1 MLRSSVWCRQAPSSE
16 TSAASCRQH
25 GMDHP
30 KKYIAHL
37 DLDCFF
43 VSVERIKNP
52 ALNGKPVVVGGT
64 PSGRGVVAS
73 ASYEARKFG
82 VRSAMPA
89 GQALKLCPTLIIVR
103 GHYEDYTDYS
113 DRLYDRMIEIAP
125 SVERVSIDEMNMD
138 FTGCEALY
146 GNDLPGFMK
155 TLQSMVW
162 KEFSLPCTIGLASNK
177 TIAKIAATS
186 VKPAGVRFV
195 PHGEEEQFLAPL
207 PVDALPGIGV
217 KTAPRIKQKGFSL
230 VSDLQALTLRQ
241 MIDVFGKTGEWL
253 FDVAHGGGSDVVHPE
268 HVRKSIGREETFSHD
283 IGDNDKLE
291 KILHE
296 LVEDVCASLR
306 KRHWKTKTIT
316 LKLRYSDFK
325 TITRAT
331 TIEPTQDD
339 AVVFDTVRQMLHTG
353 YTRKLPL
360 RLLGVSLKNFV
371 SADQTELSLF
381 PTTQVRDKMLDAINE
396 IRKKFG
402 NDVIH
407 VGGV

>member
-1 MLRSSVWCRQAPSSE
+1 VTTQ
-16 TSAASCRQH
+16 
-25 GMDHP
+25 

-43 VSVERIKNP
+43 VSVERIKDP
-52 ALNGKPVVVGGT
+52 SLIGKPVVVGGS

-82 VRSAMPA
+82 VHSAMPA
-89 GQALKLCPTLIIVR
+89 GRALRLCPSLIFVR
-103 GHYEDYTDYS
+103 GHYKDYTDYS
-113 DRLYDRMIEIAP
+113 DRLYKRLREIAP
-125 SVERVSIDEMNMD
+125 VVERVSIDEVNMD
-138 FTGCEALY
+138 FAGCEGLY
-146 GNDLPGFMK
+146 NNDLPGFMK
-155 TLQSMVW
+155 TLQTMVL

-195 PHGEEEQFLAPL
+195 PHGEEEKFLAPL

-217 KTAPRIKQKGFSL
+217 KTAPRIEEKGFHL
-230 VSDLQALTLRQ
+230 VSDLQALSRRQ
-241 MIDVFGKTGEWL
+241 MINIFGKHGEWL
-253 FDVAHGGGSDVVHPE
+253 FDVAHGGGSDTIHPD
-268 HVRKSIGREETFSHD
+268 HTRKSIGREETFMHD
-283 IGDNDKLE
+283 IENKSQLE
-291 KILHE
+291 RLLHE

-306 KRHWKTKTIT
+306 RKHWKARTVT

-325 TITRAT
+325 TITRAS
-331 TIEPTQDD
+331 TIDPTQDD
-339 AVVFDTVRQMLHTG
+339 AVVFDTVRQMLHKA

-360 RLLGVSLKNFV
+360 RLLGASLRNFV
-371 SADQTELSLF
+371 LADQTELSLF
-381 PTTQVRDKMLDAINE
+381 PKTQSRDKMLDAVNE

>member
-1 MLRSSVWCRQAPSSE
+1 MKEQ
-16 TSAASCRQH
+16 
-25 GMDHP
+25 

-43 VSVERIKNP
+43 VSVERIRDP
-52 ALNGKPVVVGGT
+52 SLNGKPVVVGGS

-73 ASYEARKFG
+73 ASYEARRFG
-82 VRSAMPA
+82 VHSAMPA
-89 GQALKLCPTLIIVR
+89 GQALRLCPNLLIVH

-113 DRLYDRMIEIAP
+113 DRLYKRMLRIAP
-125 SVERVSIDEMNMD
+125 LVERVSIDEMNMD

-146 GNDLPGFMK
+146 DNDLPGFMK
-155 TLQSMVW
+155 TLQTMVW

-186 VKPAGVRFV
+186 VKPAGVRFI
-195 PHGEEEQFLAPL
+195 PHGEEEKFLAPL

-217 KTAPRIKQKGFSL
+217 KTAPRIRQKGFHL
-230 VSDLQALTLRQ
+230 VSDLQALSREQ
-241 MIDVFGKTGEWL
+241 MTDIFGKHGQWL
-253 FDVAHGGGSDVVHPE
+253 FDVAHGGGSDTVHPD
-268 HVRKSIGREETFSHD
+268 HTRKSIGREETFRHD
-283 IGDNDKLE
+283 IADSDQLE
-291 KILHE
+291 RILHE
-296 LVEDVCASLR
+296 LVEDVCGSLR
-306 KRHWKTKTIT
+306 RKRWRTKTIT
-316 LKLRYSDFK
+316 LKLRYADFD

-331 TIEPTQDD
+331 TMEPTQDD
-339 AVVFDTVRQMLHTG
+339 AVVFDAVRRLLHEG

-360 RLLGVSLKNFV
+360 RLLGVSLRNFV

-381 PTTQVRDKMLDAINE
+381 PTSAVRDKMLDAVND
-396 IRKKFG
+396 IRKKYG

>member
-1 MLRSSVWCRQAPSSE
+1 MVSSQ
-16 TSAASCRQH
+16 
-25 GMDHP
+25 

-43 VSVERIKNP
+43 VSVERIKDP
-52 ALNGKPVVVGGT
+52 SLNGKPVVVGGS

-82 VRSAMPA
+82 VHSAMPA
-89 GQALKLCPTLIIVR
+89 GQALRLCPGLIIVH
-103 GHYEDYTDYS
+103 GHYADYTDYS
-113 DRLYDRMIEIAP
+113 DRLYERMREIAP
-125 SVERVSIDEMNMD
+125 VVERVSIDEMNMD
-138 FTGCEALY
+138 FTGCEGLY
-146 GNDLPGFMK
+146 NNDLPGFMK
-155 TLQSMVW
+155 TLQTMVL

-195 PHGEEEQFLAPL
+195 PHGEEAQFLAPL

-217 KTAPRIKQKGFSL
+217 KTAPRIREKGFNL
-230 VSDLQALTLRQ
+230 VSDLQALSRRQ
-241 MIDVFGKTGEWL
+241 MIDIFGSHGEWL
-253 FDVAHGGGSDVVHPE
+253 FDVAHGGGSDTIHPD
-268 HVRKSIGREETFSHD
+268 HTRKSIGREETFLHD
-283 IGDNDKLE
+283 IEDRNQLE
-291 KILHE
+291 RLLHE

-306 KRHWKTKTIT
+306 TKHWKTRTIT
-316 LKLRYSDFK
+316 LKLRYADFK

-331 TIEPTQDD
+331 TIDPTQDD
-339 AVVFDTVRQMLHTG
+339 AVVFESVRQMLHKA

-360 RLLGVSLKNFV
+360 RLLGVSLRNFFT
-371 SADQTELSLF
+371 ADQTELSLF
-381 PTTQVRDKMLDAINE
+381 PQTQSRDKMLDAINE

>member
-1 MLRSSVWCRQAPSSE
+1 MGKS
-16 TSAASCRQH
+16 TSLAKEQ
-25 GMDHP
+25 

-43 VSVERIKNP
+43 VSVERIKDP
-52 ALNGKPVVVGGT
+52 ALNGKPVVVGGS

-82 VRSAMPA
+82 VHSAMPA
-89 GQALKLCPTLIIVR
+89 GQALRLCPNLIIVH

-113 DRLYDRMIEIAP
+113 DRLYEHVLKIAP
-125 SVERVSIDEMNMD
+125 IVERVSIDEMNMD
-138 FTGCEALY
+138 FTGCEGLY

-186 VKPAGVRFV
+186 VKPAGVRFI
-195 PHGEEEQFLAPL
+195 PHGEEEKFLAPL

-217 KTAPRIKQKGFSL
+217 KTAPRIRQKGFQL
-230 VSDLQALTLRQ
+230 VSDLQALSRGQ
-241 MIDVFGKTGEWL
+241 MTNIFGKSGEWL
-253 FDVAHGGGSDVVHPE
+253 FDVAHGGGSETVHPD
-268 HVRKSIGREETFSHD
+268 HIRKSIGREETFLHD
-283 IGDNDKLE
+283 IEDKDQLE
-291 KILHE
+291 RILHE

-306 KRHWKTKTIT
+306 RKHWKTKTIT
-316 LKLRYSDFK
+316 LKLRYSDFD

-331 TIEPTQDD
+331 TLEPTQDD
-339 AVVFDTVRQMLHTG
+339 ARVFGAVRQLLRDG

-360 RLLGVSLKNFV
+360 RLLGVSLRNFV
-371 SADQTELSLF
+371 PAGQTELSLF
-381 PTTQVRDKMLDAINE
+381 PANDARDRMLNAVNE
-396 IRKKFG
+396 IRKKYG

>member
-1 MLRSSVWCRQAPSSE
+1 MKDQ
-16 TSAASCRQH
+16 
-25 GMDHP
+25 

-43 VSVERIKNP
+43 VSVERIKDP
-52 ALNGKPVVVGGT
+52 SLNGKPVVVGGT
-64 PSGRGVVAS
+64 PTGRGVVAS

-82 VRSAMPA
+82 VHSAMPA
-89 GQALKLCPTLIIVR
+89 GQALRLCPSLIFVR

-113 DRLYDRMIEIAP
+113 DRLYERMLKIAP
-125 SVERVSIDEMNMD
+125 LVERVSIDEMNMD

-146 GNDLPGFMK
+146 DNDLPRIMK
-155 TLQSMVW
+155 TLQTMVW

-186 VKPAGVRFV
+186 VKPAGVRFI
-195 PHGEEEQFLAPL
+195 PHGEEEKFLAPL

-217 KTAPRIKQKGFSL
+217 KTAPRIKQKGFEL
-230 VSDLQALTLRQ
+230 VSDLQALSRRQ
-241 MIDVFGKTGEWL
+241 MTDIFGKHGEWF
-253 FDVAHGGGSDVVHPE
+253 FDVAHGGGSDTVHPD
-268 HVRKSIGREETFSHD
+268 HIRKSIGREETFTHD
-283 IGDNDKLE
+283 IADKDQLE
-291 KILHE
+291 RILHE
-296 LVEDVCASLR
+296 LVEDVCGSLR
-306 KRHWKTKTIT
+306 RKRWKTKTIT
-316 LKLRYSDFK
+316 LKLRYSDFD

-331 TIEPTQDD
+331 TMKPTQDD
-339 AVVFDTVRQMLHTG
+339 AVVFDAVRQLLREG
-353 YTRKLPL
+353 YKRKLPL
-360 RLLGVSLKNFV
+360 RLLGVSLRNFI

-381 PTTQVRDKMLDAINE
+381 PANEVRDKMLDAVND

>member
-1 MLRSSVWCRQAPSSE
+1 M
-16 TSAASCRQH
+16 
-25 GMDHP
+25 
-30 KKYIAHL
+30 KYIAHL

-52 ALNGKPVVVGGT
+52 ALVGKPVVVGGS

-82 VRSAMPA
+82 VHSAMPA
-89 GQALKLCPTLIIVR
+89 GQALRLCPNLIIVR
-103 GHYEDYTDYS
+103 GTYEAYTDYS
-113 DRLYDRMIEIAP
+113 DRLYDRMVEIAP
-125 SVERVSIDEMNMD
+125 IVERVSIDEMNMD

-146 GNDLPGFMK
+146 NNDLPGFMK
-155 TLQSMVW
+155 TLQAMVL

-186 VKPAGVRFV
+186 VKPAGVRFI
-195 PHGEEEQFLAPL
+195 PHGEERQFLAPL

-217 KTAPRIKQKGFSL
+217 KTAPRIKEKGFNL
-230 VSDLQALTLRQ
+230 VSDLQALSRRQ
-241 MIDVFGKTGEWL
+241 MTDIFGKHGEWL
-253 FDVAHGGGSDVVHPE
+253 YDVAQGGGSATIYPDRT
-268 HVRKSIGREETFSHD
+268 RKSIGREETFSHD
-283 IGDNDKLE
+283 VAETGQLE

-296 LVEDVCASLR
+296 LVEDVCTSLR
-306 KRHWKTKTIT
+306 RKRWKTKTVT
-316 LKLRYSDFK
+316 LKLRYADFD
-325 TITRAT
+325 TITRAC

-339 AVVFDTVRQMLHTG
+339 AVVFDTVRQMLRKA

-360 RLLGVSLKNFV
+360 RLLGVSLRNFI
-371 SADQTELSLF
+371 SSDQTELSLF
-381 PTTQVRDKMLDAINE
+381 SQPQARDKMLDAINK